1 MATNTEKIVV
11 QVVVQGD
18 KDLKKLEGRT
28 KSTTKSFG
36 KMAAGVLGAVA
47 AFRQI
52 TTAIGNSL
60 KTFRDFEFQMAKV
73 KAISNASERDF
84 KKLSQTAQDLGR
96 TTFFTATQVAELQT
110 NFAKLGFTTSEI
122 LNAQEA
128 TLLLATATGTDLGR
142 AAIVAGAAVRGFNLD
157 ATETARVV
165 DVMTESFNSS
175 ALDIE
180 KFQTSMT
187 KVAPIA
193 ASMNIPLEDTTAIM
207 GTLTDAG
214 IEASIAG
221 TSMRNIFLKM
231 KDASSDLSKFLGFTV
246 NGSES
251 LSKAL
256 EKLNTASSDTL
267 DSLVNIR
274 QVAAFNVMVKGSER
288 VEMLTKKLNEAEGAA
303 AKASSII
310 GDTLEGAFKRLTSAS
325 QGLSIELVDKLGG
338 GLQDLIDRFAN
349 FLNQLTKNSDG
360 IVNFIKNVTKAI
372 KWIGLYKLG
381 TIAYTVAV
389 KGATLAT
396 KLFNK
401 SLVFSRQAMAR
412 TGVGALV
419 LGLGYL
425 AEKYIFVKD
434 SVDNLTDSHEDY
446 RRELEKTTEAENR
459 LSKAL
464 GARMPETLDEVPEA
478 LKEANK
484 TIQDAQNKAV
494 ELKREHRRV
503 WGRMTAKGYLELSEV
518 NKKEFKK
525 QLDKLKEQLERLLE
539 IENDFEKRKLR
550 IEAHAGRLRL
560 EMAEK
565 AFKDD
570 VDAEKEKND
579 KLILIEK
586 NKFLNGEI
594 SKKQFD
600 KNIETLELNH
610 LKRMKKIHS
619 THKQSTT
626 EIENEIL
633 DKRLKL
639 QEDKEKEEQQRE
651 KDNFKDSK
659 LAYEIALQEELNADK
674 ENLKNKI
681 IDKEEYDN
689 RTFEAEQAHLQFMK
703 DLYIAYGKDITDINS
718 EILDNELNRIEEVS
732 DAELKAK
739 KDTIARSN
747 INRRN
752 FQIELNLK
760 KDLVNG
766 IKTQEQFE
774 DELLNKQIKNLQSAV
789 DKTEMSGVEKKQ
801 VELELYN
808 LKLELMNKISNKEQ
822 EAADERIKN
831 GERVLQA
838 LSTSSDAIFSIMGN
852 NAQRQASRDEKILE
866 ERKDAGLIT
875 EQEYEK
881 GVERIQRK
889 AFERK
894 KKMDIAQVM
903 IDTALAVAKIKLNAA
918 VASSNPV
925 TVLFAGISL
934 SQVGLALATGAAQI
948 AVIAAQQFANGGM
961 IEEFANGG
969 MVQGKSHA
977 QGGEKFAVGGR
988 VVELEGGEAVINKRS
1003 TSMFKGQLSAIN
1015 AAGGGVKFADGGLL
1029 NMPSFSQQQFNALG
1043 QNQMMGAM
1051 GGASKVVVVEADIT
1065 STQNSVSVIES
1076 DAII

>member
-28 KSTTKSFG
+28 KTATKSAGNLSKQFK
-36 KMAAGVLGAVA
+36 KMAASYLAAGVIFNKVT
-47 AFRQI
+47 Q
-52 TTAIGNSL
+52 TIGNAI

-73 KAISNASERDF
+73 RAISSASESDF
-84 KKLSQTAQDLGR
+84 KKLSETAQDLGR

-110 NFAKLGFTTSEI
+110 NFAKLGFTTREI
-122 LNAQEA
+122 LAAQEA
-128 TLLLATATGTDLGR
+128 TLLLATATGSDLGR
-142 AAIVAGAAVRGFNLD
+142 AAVVAGAAVRGFNLD
-157 ATETARVV
+157 ASETTRVV
-165 DVMTESFNSS
+165 DVMTLAFNSS
-175 ALDIE
+175 ALDLE
-180 KFQTSMT
+180 KWQTSMT

-193 ASMNIPLEDTTAIM
+193 AGMNIPLEETAAIM

-231 KDASSDLSKFLGFTV
+231 KDSSSDLSKFLGFTV
-246 NGSES
+246 NSS
-251 LSKAL
+251 VDLSKAL
-256 EKLNTASSDTL
+256 EKLGTASDKTL
-267 DSLVNIR
+267 DGLVNIR
-274 QVAAFNVMVKGSER
+274 QVAAFSVMVKGAER
-288 VEMLTKKLNEAEGAA
+288 VEKLTAELRNAEDAA
-303 AKASSII
+303 KKASSII

-325 QGLSIELVDKLGG
+325 EGLSIELVNKLGG
-338 GLQDLIDRFAN
+338 GLKDLVDRFAN
-349 FLNQLTKNSDG
+349 FLNKLTKNSDG
-360 IVNFIKNVTKAI
+360 IVNFIKNVTQAV

-401 SLVFSRQAMAR
+401 SLVISRKAMAR

-419 LGLGYL
+419 VGLGYL
-425 AEKYIFVKD
+425 AEKFIFAGNAAAD
-434 SVDNLTDSHEDY
+434 S
-446 RRELEKTTEAENR
+446 A
-459 LSKAL
+459 
-464 GARMPETLDEVPEA
+464 
-478 LKEANK
+478 
-484 TIQDAQNKAV
+484 
-494 ELKREHRRV
+494 
-503 WGRMTAKGYLELSEV
+503 
-518 NKKEFKK
+518 
-525 QLDKLKEQLERLLE
+525 
-539 IENDFEKRKLR
+539 
-550 IEAHAGRLRL
+550 
-560 EMAEK
+560 
-565 AFKDD
+565 DD
-570 VDAEKEKND
+570 VDDYTESLKKLSEREKEIRDFND
-579 KLILIEK
+579 KDLAKTIKQGKIDEELQKKAIDNWEQAIKANKALRDGLEEGSDDREKFNNLIIKQIEQQETMEKKLLRIQLNNAEIRANKIKLAFDKELKSEEDRNAKLVLSEK
-586 NKFLNGEI
+586 NKFLNNEI
-594 SKKQFD
+594 SKEDLNKKLEKLEISHLEKVKQINSKYNED
-600 KNIETLELNH
+600 TN
-610 LKRMKKIHS
+610 
-619 THKQSTT
+619 
-626 EIENEIL
+626 EIENDIL
-633 DKRLKL
+633 DLKIKAHESTAESL
-639 QEDKEKEEQQRE
+639 IWNMDEVTYSTLEDLEKLKQ
-651 KDNFKDSK
+651 
-659 LAYEIALQEELNADK
+659 ADK
-674 ENLKNKI
+674 
-681 IDKEEYDN
+681 
-689 RTFEAEQAHLQFMK
+689 
-703 DLYIAYGKDITDINS
+703 
-718 EILDNELNRIEEVS
+718 
-732 DAELKAK
+732 
-739 KDTIARSN
+739 
-747 INRRN
+747 
-752 FQIELNLK
+752 
-760 KDLVNG
+760 
-766 IKTQEQFE
+766 
-774 DELLNKQIKNLQSAV
+774 
-789 DKTEMSGVEKKQ
+789 
-801 VELELYN
+801 
-808 LKLELMNKISNKEQ
+808 

-838 LSTSSDAIFSIMGN
+838 LSASSDAIFSIMGN

-903 IDTALAVAKIKLNAA
+903 IDTALAIAKIKLNAA

-1003 TSMFKGQLSAIN
+1003 TAMFSSQLSAMN